1 MKKNS
6 AKIQLK
12 SQHRTVPGMI
22 TDSLREAILQGEL
35 KGGEQLKQDELGGRL
50 GVSLSPIR
58 EALKNLEAEGL
69 VQFYPNRGVM
79 VVALSAEEA
88 QEIFEIR
95 IFLESGALELSI
107 PNLSQADLNQAEK
120 LLIQGDCE
128 EYSDKWSELNWQ
140 FHEVIYQGAKKPRLL
155 HLIRMMHNNVERY
168 MRLYLTTMNY
178 QVKSQEEHRALLEAC
193 ASGDVEAGKT
203 ILRKH
208 MEAASS
214 SLITYLKTSGSNMM

>member
-1 MKKNS
+1 MRKNNV
-6 AKIQLK
+6 KVQLNNYH
-12 SQHRTVPGMI
+12 QTVPSII
-22 TDSLREAILQGEL
+22 TDSLREAILQGKL
-35 KGGEQLKQDELGGRL
+35 KGGEQLKQEELGARL

-69 VQFYPNRGVM
+69 VQFYPNRGVL
-79 VVALSAEEA
+79 VVALSPEEA

-107 PNLSQADLNQAEK
+107 PNLSIADLKQAEK
-120 LLIQGDCE
+120 LLTQGDCE
-128 EYSDKWSELNWQ
+128 EYSDRWSELNWQ
-140 FHEVIYQGAKKPRLL
+140 FHELIYQGAKKPRLL

-178 QVKSQEEHRALLEAC
+178 QVKSQEEHRALLKAC
-193 ASGDVEAGKT
+193 ASCDVEAGKT

-208 MEAASS
+208 MEAASNN
-214 SLITYLKTSGSNMM
+214 LITYLKNLE

>member
-1 MKKNS
+1 MKNNIKV
-6 AKIQLK
+6 QLK
-12 SQHRTVPGMI
+12 GQHRTVPGMI
-22 TDSLREAILQGEL
+22 TDSLREAILQGDL
-35 KGGEQLKQDELGGRL
+35 RGGEQLKQEELGARL

-69 VQFYPNRGVM
+69 VQFYPNRGVV

-107 PNLSQADLNQAEK
+107 PNLTKADLNQAEK
-120 LLIQGDCE
+120 LLIQGDLE

-155 HLIRMMHNNVERY
+155 QLIRMMHNNVERY
-168 MRLYLTTMNY
+168 MRLYLTTMKY

-193 ASGDVEAGKT
+193 TAGNIEAGKT
-203 ILRKH
+203 ILRSH

-214 SLITYLKTSGSNMM
+214 SLLTYLKISG